1 MKEIITF
8 RTGDLIIEDNYISFH
23 KKNVRFNNSDTISRE
38 NIGHVDKQ
46 SMRVLPNSEFVHCF
60 QLAFIGLIITI
71 LGLFVF
77 VYSKN
82 LLVFYGGLVMIIFS
96 GALLFVFL
104 YLDKILGLRLATP
117 ILYSLFGV
125 DAYKIIVQNI
135 YGGDNLQFFIKKEEL
150 SLLPDFL
157 EFKKDKIY
165 KTETQTN
172 QNQGNETNTNNN
184 AYEDI
189 FKLGALRDSGLIS
202 NEEFELKKKQI
213 LGIDN

>member
-1 MKEIITF
+1 MNKKIEF
-8 RTGDLIIEDNYISFH
+8 STGSLIIEDNFISFH

-38 NIGHVDKQ
+38 NIGHVDNQFMK
-46 SMRVLPNSEFVHCF
+46 VLPNSEFVHCF

-71 LGLFVF
+71 LGLFLYA
-77 VYSKN
+77 YSKN
-82 LLVFYGGLVMIIFS
+82 LLVFYGGLAMIIFS

-104 YLDKILGLRLATP
+104 YLDKILGLRIATP

-125 DAYKIIVQNI
+125 DAYRIIVQNI
-135 YGGDNLQFFIKKEEL
+135 YGGDNLQFLIKKEEL
-150 SLLPDFL
+150 PLLPNFI

-172 QNQGNETNTNNN
+172 QNETNTNNN
-184 AYEDI
+184 VYEDI

-213 LGIDN
+213 LGI